1 MMALVSMFR
10 TPSRS
15 LLSAALLACALPL
28 AAQQKVDLR
37 RAAAPNVYVRVNGAY
52 ASLRVVGWEKDS
64 IVMTGALPKGTR
76 FEPAMGSATDGPL
89 KGAKFYI
96 EPPAQGGGATGTL
109 ELFVPVGATVWAK
122 AGNARIDVSGIGG
135 SLDLNLV
142 GGAITVS
149 GTPRELNVESMDGT
163 VDITGTPAWMR
174 VKTATGDVNVRGAAP
189 DAGFTTVG
197 GNITLRDGTY
207 ERIRVEAVT
216 GNVVFASTLG
226 RAGNLT
232 IDSHSGTID
241 MQLAPKSSID
251 IDATTIAGTI
261 TNSVTARRPTP
272 GREGRG
278 EELAL
283 ALGVGDARATLR
295 SFKGNIRL
303 GTR

>member
-1 MMALVSMFR
+1 MMFTPRLIAACIVLV
-10 TPSRS
+10 
-15 LLSAALLACALPL
+15 AAPL

-37 RAAAPNVYVRVNGAY
+37 RAVAPNVYVRVNGAY

-64 IVMTGALPKGTR
+64 LVITGSLPKGAR
-76 FEPAMGSATDGPL
+76 FEPGIGSASDGPV

-96 EPPAQGGGATGTL
+96 EPPSAGGGATGTL

-142 GGAITVS
+142 GGAITVN
-149 GTPRELNVESMDGT
+149 GAPRELNVESMDGA
-163 VDITGTPAWMR
+163 VDISGTPAWMR
-174 VKTATGDVNVRGAAP
+174 VKTATGDITVRGAAP

-197 GNITLRDGTY
+197 GNVILRDGTY
-207 ERIRVEAVT
+207 ERLRIEAVT
-216 GNVVFASTLG
+216 GNVTFAAGLG
-226 RAGNLT
+226 RAGSLT

-241 MQLAPKSSID
+241 LQLAPKSSID

-261 TNSVTARRPTP
+261 LNSVTARRPTP

-278 EELAL
+278 EELTL
-283 ALGVGDARATLR
+283 NLGVGDARATLR

>member
-1 MMALVSMFR
+1 MGAGAPVD
-10 TPSRS
+10 
-15 LLSAALLACALPL
+15 
-28 AAQQKVDLR
+28 AQQKVDLR
-37 RAAAPNVYVRVNGAY
+37 RAVSPDVYVRVNGAY
-52 ASLRVVGWEKDS
+52 ASLRVVGWQKDS
-64 IVMTGALPKGTR
+64 LVITGSLPKGAR
-76 FEPAMGSATDGPL
+76 FEPGIGAATDGSI

-96 EPPAQGGGATGTL
+96 EPPSQGGGATGTL

-122 AGNARIDVSGIGG
+122 AGNARIDVSGING

-174 VKTATGDVNVRGAAP
+174 VKTATGDITVRGASP

-197 GNITLRDGTY
+197 GNIVLRDGTY

-216 GNVVFASTLG
+216 GNVTFASGLG
-226 RAGNLT
+226 RAGSLT

-241 MQLAPKSSID
+241 LQLAPKPSID

-261 TNSVTARRPTP
+261 LNSVTARRPTP

-278 EELAL
+278 EELTL

-303 GTR
+303 GNR

>member
-1 MMALVSMFR
+1 ML
-10 TPSRS
+10 
-15 LLSAALLACALPL
+15 ALLVAAPV

-37 RAAAPNVYVRVNGAY
+37 RAVASNVYVRVNGAY

-64 IVMTGALPKGTR
+64 LVMTGSLPRGAR
-76 FEPAMGSATDGPL
+76 FEPGIGSGSDGPI

-142 GGAITVS
+142 GGAITVN
-149 GTPRELNVESMDGT
+149 GTPRELNVESMDGS
-163 VDITGTPAWMR
+163 VDVTGTPAWMR
-174 VKTATGDVNVRGAAP
+174 VKTATGDINVRGGSP

-197 GNITLRDGTY
+197 GNIVLRDGSY

-216 GNVVFASTLG
+216 GNVTFGSALG
-226 RAGNLT
+226 RAGSLT

-241 MQLAPKSSID
+241 LVLPLRPSID

-261 TNSVTARRPTP
+261 LNNVTARRPTP

>member
-1 MMALVSMFR
+1 ML
-10 TPSRS
+10 
-15 LLSAALLACALPL
+15 ALLVAAPV

-37 RAAAPNVYVRVNGAY
+37 RAVTSNVYVRVNGAY

-64 IVMTGALPKGTR
+64 LVMTGSLPKGAR
-76 FEPAMGSATDGPL
+76 FEPGIGSGSDGPI

-96 EPPAQGGGATGTL
+96 EPPPQGGGATGTL

-122 AGNARIDVSGIGG
+122 AGNARIDVSGING

-149 GTPRELNVESMDGT
+149 GTPRELNVESMDGS

-174 VKTATGDVNVRGAAP
+174 VKTATGDINVRGASP

-197 GNITLRDGTY
+197 GNVVLRDGSY

-216 GNVVFASTLG
+216 GNVTFAAVLG
-226 RAGNLT
+226 RAGSLT

-261 TNSVTARRPTP
+261 LNNVSARRPTP
-272 GREGRG
+272 GRDGRG

>member
-1 MMALVSMFR
+1 MGAGAPV
-10 TPSRS
+10 
-15 LLSAALLACALPL
+15 

-37 RAAAPNVYVRVNGAY
+37 RAVSPDVYVRVNGAY
-52 ASLRVVGWEKDS
+52 ASLRVVGWQKDS
-64 IVMTGALPKGTR
+64 LVITGSLPRGTR
-76 FEPAMGSATDGPL
+76 FEPGIGTGSDGPI

-96 EPPAQGGGATGTL
+96 EPPTQGGGATGTL

-122 AGNARIDVSGIGG
+122 AGNARIDVSGING

-174 VKTATGDVNVRGAAP
+174 VKTATGDITVRGAAP

-197 GNITLRDGTY
+197 GNIVLRDGTY

-216 GNVVFASTLG
+216 GNVTFASGLG
-226 RAGNLT
+226 RAGSLT

-241 MQLAPKSSID
+241 LHLPPKPSID

-261 TNSVTARRPTP
+261 LNTVTARRPTP

-278 EELAL
+278 EELTL

-303 GTR
+303 GNR